1 MKRITRA
8 PTYLSSGLSLSA
20 ALVAAAAMAVQS
32 EIALLLCLV
41 GIVALGAGLVAGI
54 QPFVTVGAFGLVG
67 GTIAGGVAGAPPLA
81 TLVAVTAAVLAWD
94 LGGTA
99 IVLGEQLGREAPT
112 ARLELLHAAGSG
124 LVGIATIAAGF
135 LVYET
140 ATGGQPVS
148 GVFGLVLAVF
158 VLIIGLRTLEPA
170 AE

>member
-1 MKRITRA
+1 MNRITRA
-8 PTYLSSGLSLSA
+8 PTYLSSGLSLGA

-32 EIALLLCLV
+32 EIALLCCLV
-41 GIVALGAGLVAGI
+41 GVAALGGGLVTGT
-54 QPFVTVGAFGLVG
+54 QPFVTAGALGLLA
-67 GTIAGGVAGAPPLA
+67 GTIAGGIAGAPPLA
-81 TLVAVTAAVLAWD
+81 TLVAVTGAILAWD

-112 ARLELLHAAGSG
+112 ARLELFHAAGSTV
-124 LVGIATIAAGF
+124 VGVATVAVGF
-135 LVYET
+135 VVYET

-158 VLIIGLRTLEPA
+158 VLLVGLRTLEPA